1 MAFINSERLEE
12 RRIGQK
18 KIQDLKE
25 NRNKTLI
32 IHYSCESF
40 FNTHGRTP
48 RITSIAIKNRDNG
61 TSIVFSIHLMAQLKQ
76 KDLSNLSDNDFDFL
90 EKEMLKEFYDF
101 VGKHKT
107 YKWVHWNMRNAS
119 FGFEAIANRYRILGG
134 NSRYIEDQFKYDLP
148 QIIGNIYTY
157 KFEEHNKP
165 SKGQLLNL
173 AIRNKITIRD
183 TLTGKE
189 ESAAFDERN
198 FLNLHMST
206 MRKVE
211 VIDRILNLEEKHKLR
226 VAVSIFKS
234 CGLSIPG
241 IIEIVRNNWF
251 LFLLW
256 SVLMAVVGISIEPII
271 QHLVGTDTFGN

>member
-90 EKEMLKEFYDF
+90 EKEMLK
-101 VGKHKT
+101 
-107 YKWVHWNMRNAS
+107 AS
-119 FGFEAIANRYRILGG
+119 KELQFEQAARLRDEIL
-134 NSRYIEDQFKYDLP
+134 RLKA
-148 QIIGNIYTY
+148 
-157 KFEEHNKP
+157 
-165 SKGQLLNL
+165 QLL
-173 AIRNKITIRD
+173 I
-183 TLTGKE
+183 
-189 ESAAFDERN
+189 
-198 FLNLHMST
+198 
-206 MRKVE
+206 
-211 VIDRILNLEEKHKLR
+211 
-226 VAVSIFKS
+226 
-234 CGLSIPG
+234 
-241 IIEIVRNNWF
+241 
-251 LFLLW
+251 
-256 SVLMAVVGISIEPII
+256 
-271 QHLVGTDTFGN
+271 